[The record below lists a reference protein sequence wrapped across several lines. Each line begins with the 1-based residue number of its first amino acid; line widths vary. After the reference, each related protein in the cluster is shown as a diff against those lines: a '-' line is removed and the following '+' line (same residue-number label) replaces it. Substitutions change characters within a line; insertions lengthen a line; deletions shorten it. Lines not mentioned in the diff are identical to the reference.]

1 MSLGTALWKSRK
13 AFYDGLTLARDGI
26 TLEREFASRPT
37 LISQFTQLEAYW
49 KRHVCPATMRPHSQA
64 FRPGISAITEKIA
77 RASYSVVGKLLDAD
91 DSLCNVLAGDLGP
104 RYRNWRDAIEA
115 AGNALQLTTEL
126 QFAVAD
132 KKAKQ
137 PTPASLAGQL
147 GVVLDPFPD
156 WKTHWAADR
165 DKAAAY
171 RNYLVHEGLVY
182 TVTLQATGEVLVL
195 GPAGFG
201 AGVNWL
207 QADASYNANPGHWRP
222 LAEVAQTVIGD
233 TIAFVDLTYGRLLAV
248 MEPLLVSPAYQ
259 ALWGWTAAPAQVL
272 VSSTG
277 PAPAPA
283 NTMVSMQACSAS
295 NTVGGY
301 PAGKTIISNGG

>member
-1 MSLGTALWKSRK
+1 MHPARPSLVSFLS
-13 AFYDGLTLARDGI
+13 
-26 TLEREFASRPT
+26 
-37 LISQFTQLEAYW
+37 LEAFW
-49 KRHVCPATMRPHSQA
+49 KRHVCPATTRPHSQA

-91 DSLCNVLAGDLGP
+91 DSLAKVLAGDLGP

-132 KKAKQ
+132 KNAKK
-137 PTPASLAGQL
+137 PTAASLAGPL

-165 DKAAAY
+165 DKAAMY

-195 GPAGFG
+195 GSAAFA
-201 AGVNWL
+201 AGVNWM
-207 QADASYNANPGHWRP
+207 QADASYNANPGHWQP
-222 LAEVAQTVIGD
+222 LGEVALALLGD
-233 TIAFVDLTYGRLLAV
+233 TMAFIDLTYGR
-248 MEPLLVSPAYQ
+248 PAR
-259 ALWGWTAAPAQVL
+259 GD
-272 VSSTG
+272 G
-277 PAPAPA
+277 PAAGEPSLPGP
-283 NTMVSMQACSAS
+283 
-295 NTVGGY
+295 VGVDRRRGHGY
-301 PAGKTIISNGG
+301 LHWPCPRTGEHDGVDQGLLGIEDGRREPYGQNHHFQRRL